1 MNDDLLDFQ
10 IESHTD
16 AIIKVIG
23 VGGGGGNAVNH
34 MFLEGIHNVSFAL
47 CNTDNQ
53 ALRESPVPIKVQLGS
68 NTTGGLGAGNKPHV
82 ASKAAEESIDL
93 LENLLNDGT
102 RMVFIT
108 AGMGGGTGTGAA
120 PVVARVA
127 KDMGILTVGIVTIPF
142 VFEGS
147 KKIVQALKG
156 VEEISKNVDALLVI
170 NNERLRDIYSDL
182 TVLNAFARADDT
194 LTTAAKSIAE
204 IITVHG
210 HVNLDFADV
219 ETTLKDGGVAIM
231 SSGIASGDDRIN
243 SAIKDA
249 LHSPLLNNNDVFSS
263 KKILINLCFSEN
275 KPIIMDEMNA
285 LHDFMSKFGK
295 EIEVIWGTA
304 VDNSLDEEVKVTL
317 LATGF
322 TINSVPGIQEIKDNE
337 SKADELE
344 RKFIEEEERKQEQK
358 DKELIEKYYGKAG
371 LESLAA
377 NNYRQEP
384 FVLTIEELDDDKI
397 LEALEKNPVFKRERT
412 FSPRTYLN
420 DIQQQSAT
428 LFD

>member
-147 KKIVQALKG
+147 KKIIQALKG